1 MHSGSVY
8 SLNFSKSSLKAR
20 LMCFF
25 SVLCAVMLIAGNSYG
40 QSKKE
45 LEKKKNAIQKDI
57 EYTKHSQ
64 VSIFICLKTC
74 YQEFELSPYENRS
87 RQTRQPFGKD

>member
-8 SLNFSKSSLKAR
+8 SLNFSQSSLKAH

-25 SVLCAVMLIAGNSYG
+25 SVLCAVMLIAGSSYG

-45 LEKKKNAIQKDI
+45 LEKKKALEKQK
-57 EYTKHSQ
+57 
-64 VSIFICLKTC
+64 
-74 YQEFELSPYENRS
+74 ELEK
-87 RQTRQPFGKD
+87 QKVKKD